1 MADSSKTENAT
12 PQHRQ
17 KARKRGQI
25 TRSRELTG
33 ALTLFAV
40 VGAVGGMA
48 KVGAGQWAEFF
59 RETLD
64 SANTEAISPA
74 GPILFWTGIEALRW
88 VAPIMACAL
97 LVSIVGGFAQGGF
110 VLAPESLA
118 FNAQRISPAA
128 KFKQMFSWAGLSQV
142 LKSIIPFAAIGWI
155 GFACIE
161 SHWVQILTSCYG
173 NPKVFVS
180 LVGSMLFEVSLK
192 SGIVM
197 LAWAGFDYL
206 LLWLKSEG
214 DLKMSRQEIKEEM
227 KDTDGNPQNKARIR
241 RIQRQTR
248 RKQMMKATETATV
261 VVTNPTHYAVALRF
275 EATMAAPVVVAKGL
289 DLLAAKIKEIARDRE
304 IPIMENRPLAQAL
317 YKSVE
322 VGDVI
327 PSALYHA
334 VAEILVMVFRAQEE
348 VKRRDAQRKASTK
361 SSNETR
367 PW

>member
-1 MADSSKTENAT
+1 
-12 PQHRQ
+12 
-17 KARKRGQI
+17 
-25 TRSRELTG
+25 
-33 ALTLFAV
+33 
-40 VGAVGGMA
+40 
-48 KVGAGQWAEFF
+48 
-59 RETLD
+59 
-64 SANTEAISPA
+64 
-74 GPILFWTGIEALRW
+74 
-88 VAPIMACAL
+88 MACAL
-97 LVSIVGGFAQGGF
+97 LVSIIGGFAQGGF

-118 FNAQRISPAA
+118 FNVQRISPAA

-142 LKSIIPFAAIGWI
+142 LKSIIPSAAIGWI

-161 SHWVQILTSCYG
+161 SHWGQILTSCYG

-261 VVTNPTHYAVALRF
+261 VVTTQPIMPLHCASKQLWQRRGGG
-275 EATMAAPVVVAKGL
+275 KGL